1 LFHLSLF
8 FVPISMIW
16 IAFVFFEKS
25 HVVTREYGIEGEG
38 VRCFLLADVDASGTF
53 GAGSS

>member
-1 LFHLSLF
+1 
-8 FVPISMIW
+8 MIW